1 MPIPKPTAIE
11 KDSQIESKLK
21 IMLIGK
27 AIDVAT
33 LFTPFPN
40 IGTAAVT
47 PAIEAFDAGKNRPW
61 RVREYAKKFLEIL
74 PKQFLILYY
83 ENLLNLG
90 LENTIR
96 RTELRKGEADQKDF
110 FGEPSGFD
118 QSFFIAEKI

>member
-1 MPIPKPTAIE
+1 MPIPQPTAIE
-11 KDSQIESKLK
+11 KDSQIESKLN

-33 LFTPFPN
+33 LSAFPN

-96 RTELRKGEADQKDF
+96 RTELRKGEAD
-110 FGEPSGFD
+110 
-118 QSFFIAEKI
+118 